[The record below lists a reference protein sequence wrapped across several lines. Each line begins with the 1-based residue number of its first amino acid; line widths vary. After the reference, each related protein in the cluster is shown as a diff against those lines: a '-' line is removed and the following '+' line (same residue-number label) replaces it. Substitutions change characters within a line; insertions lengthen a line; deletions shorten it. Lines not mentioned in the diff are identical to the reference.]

1 MLITVVNERKREN
14 FKMRKVVCL
23 SALMLFLAGC
33 ETREALPFIPPNELC
48 EQIEHRGLLGF
59 DSDIQA
65 EAFDR
70 GLIKIGDWARI
81 KAGKIDK
88 GMSDCAAVAILG
100 LPGKVAQ
107 KPFAVGK
114 PNRLWFYEKGK
125 SRGLRYILDIKWG
138 QVDVCRRPKP
148 GSDRTLT
155 LC

>member
-1 MLITVVNERKREN
+1 
-14 FKMRKVVCL
+14 MRKL
-23 SALMLFLAGC
+23 FGLMALVLFLAGC
-33 ETREALPFIPPNELC
+33 ETREALPFIPPNDLC
-48 EQIEHRGLLGF
+48 EKIKFRGWLGF
-59 DSDIQA
+59 DSDIQE

-70 GLIKIGDWARI
+70 GLMKIGDWARI
-81 KAGKIDK
+81 RSGRITK

-138 QVDVCRRPKP
+138 QVDVCRRPEP
-148 GSDRTLT
+148 GSDRTLK